1 MNESN
6 RWVEQ
11 LMAEDYL
18 YTNKDFIVS
27 AINVFTGTL
36 FGIDVE
42 LSEVSWKVTTLS
54 GSALAWNLSS
64 FG

>member
-36 FGIDVE
+36 FGWYLFLMVVITSGKQ
-42 LSEVSWKVTTLS
+42 LSLDLIHSRW
-54 GSALAWNLSS
+54 
-64 FG
+64 